1 LQNRE
6 IQRCVLQRVC
16 IVADCPG
23 IREMEFPIKSTVD
36 KYQLLPAF
44 LKVRGLV
51 KQHIDS
57 FNYFINCE
65 IKKIIHATG
74 NEKVTSDVD
83 PNFYLKYLDIFVGE
97 PCVEQDYIYEPIT
110 PHQCR
115 LRDMT
120 YAAPISV
127 DVEYTRGREIVV
139 RRGKEGK
146 QEVSEFNRVPGTG
159 LSKLLLLCSFALWH
173 ELESRVLFLV

>member
-1 LQNRE
+1 
-6 IQRCVLQRVC
+6 
-16 IVADCPG
+16 
-23 IREMEFPIKSTVD
+23 
-36 KYQLLPAF
+36 LPF
-44 LKVRGLV
+44 LMPLTHPVSALKDLTTSCGNNQVRGLV

-146 QEVSEFNRVPGTG
+146 QEVSEFN
-159 LSKLLLLCSFALWH
+159 
-173 ELESRVLFLV
+173 

>member
-1 LQNRE
+1 
-6 IQRCVLQRVC
+6 
-16 IVADCPG
+16 
-23 IREMEFPIKSTVD
+23 M
-36 KYQLLPAF
+36 YLLAH
-44 LKVRGLV
+44 R
-51 KQHIDS
+51 
-57 FNYFINCE
+57 
-65 IKKIIHATG
+65 
-74 NEKVTSDVD
+74 
-83 PNFYLKYLDIFVGE
+83 
-97 PCVEQDYIYEPIT
+97 
-110 PHQCR
+110 
-115 LRDMT
+115 